1 MSDILDFNA
10 MPVNYGLVHA
20 FDCNT
25 YVSGDTT
32 WNNSISGNT
41 NATIVGASKYV
52 DGSVYF
58 PPDTGFAYWNTPLE
72 RSEITYYFLGKVDS
86 TGTYTGTYRV
96 IFSPCLINSNNIY
109 YLTLSCNDE
118 ENIGIWVEDSVA
130 IKPNKSFSDYCV
142 VAVSQFGGKVRMYY
156 NGELVGTV
164 DGIAHNYTHFGIVN
178 NYCTE
183 TPPTK
188 GMPYLNTYVKC
199 VIVANS
205 QHSDTEIQ
213 KNSNWLLEQYGL
225 KTPEKSS
232 RLAGTDAV
240 AIAYAIARN
249 QESAAALQQLKK
261 AYREGLADGDN
272 GNGEVIEPYE
282 TTDPV
287 IDITTGEDP
296 ASTDPAVIDLTTTG
310 GLWLK
315 YQNPDDETDI
325 RTVKIYLTD
334 DNDAD
339 YASSGYPSSFKGSVI
354 DHKIAADVYDKD
366 GKLIDTNVMLT
377 YSGNISWYY
386 VKKINEGTLIEKII
400 TTKIHIHANNCTV
413 DRDYHYEN
421 YSYQTGELSSEGE
434 YQNIDYLSYGGHLD
448 GYKYISCSNIK
459 PQ

>member
-1 MSDILDFNA
+1 MSDILDFND

-32 WNNSISGNT
+32 WDNSISGNT

-86 TGTYTGTYRV
+86 TGTYTEAYRV

-109 YLTLSCNDE
+109 YLTLSCNDV
-118 ENIGIWVEDSVA
+118 ENIGIWVEDGIA
-130 IKPNKSFSDYCV
+130 IRPNKSFSDYCV

-225 KTPEKSS
+225 KIPEKDT

-249 QESAAALQQLKK
+249 QESAAALQELKK
-261 AYREGLADGDN
+261 AYRDGTVNGDN
-272 GNGEVIEPYE
+272 GNDDVTEPYKTTDPDEPMPFPKDGESTINTDDSITDLTKGYWFACGDRDTETVKYYVKVWIEPYLYQSSSTDLTQRNKIYAAIFDTDGNQLGGSTYCDYQYYRSVYGIE
-282 TTDPV
+282 TAIRAQLV
-287 IDITTGEDP
+287 SKSLLIWRYTTNLDGTPSDP
-296 ASTDPAVIDLTTTG
+296 AEQATVYQLTNATLG
-310 GLWLK
+310 AIVW
-315 YQNPDDETDI
+315 
-325 RTVKIYLTD
+325 
-334 DNDAD
+334 
-339 YASSGYPSSFKGSVI
+339 
-354 DHKIAADVYDKD
+354 
-366 GKLIDTNVMLT
+366 
-377 YSGNISWYY
+377 SGNI
-386 VKKINEGTLIEKII
+386 N
-400 TTKIHIHANNCTV
+400 
-413 DRDYHYEN
+413 
-421 YSYQTGELSSEGE
+421 
-434 YQNIDYLSYGGHLD
+434 
-448 GYKYISCSNIK
+448 
-459 PQ
+459 PF